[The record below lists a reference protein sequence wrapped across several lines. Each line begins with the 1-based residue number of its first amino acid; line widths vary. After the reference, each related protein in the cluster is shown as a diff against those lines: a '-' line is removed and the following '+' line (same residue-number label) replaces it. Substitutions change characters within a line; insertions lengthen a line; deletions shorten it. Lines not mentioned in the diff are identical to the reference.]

1 MEANG
6 RIHCGCGSELSFS
19 AADSR
24 PRCECGALYAVT
36 VTRLLGE
43 GEGNVR
49 ACANCGGGADSRR
62 LVSTDEWRREMAL
75 CDSCADELREE
86 AGIDVSE

>member
-6 RIHCGCGSELSFS
+6 RIQCGCGSELSFS

-36 VTRLLGE
+36 VTQLLGE
-43 GEGNVR
+43 GDVR
-49 ACANCGGGADSRR
+49 ACANCGGGADSRWF
-62 LVSTDEWRREMAL
+62 VSTEEWRREMAL
-75 CDSCADELREE
+75 CDSCATELREE
-86 AGIDVSE
+86 AGIDVPE